1 MWNLKLLAVSAIATT
16 TLLAGTAWYS
26 YNRGSQYGMSV
37 IQTQWDAERLAVAQA
52 IAAELERVR
61 TVEQTLRTN
70 LTKQR
75 KEHKNEMDR
84 LSIQYESALGR
95 LSDRPDRPAEGSAEL
110 PEDSPVGAVPADGCT
125 GASLFRPDA
134 EFLTREAH
142 RADQLRLA
150 LKACQAAYDSVRESI
165 NGRGQD

>member
-1 MWNLKLLAVSAIATT
+1 MGMTWNLKLTIAVAVASVTFYAGT
-16 TLLAGTAWYS
+16 TLYAYNKGVQSGTS
-26 YNRGSQYGMSV
+26 
-37 IQTQWDAERLAVAQA
+37 QTQKLWDAERLAVAQA
-52 IAAELERVR
+52 VAAELERVR

-75 KEHKNEMDR
+75 KEHKHEMDR

-95 LSDRPDRPAEGSAEL
+95 LSDRPDRPAESAAEL
-110 PEDSPVGAVPADGCT
+110 SEDSPVGAVPADGCT

-142 RADQLRLA
+142 RADQLRAA
-150 LKACQAAYDSVRESI
+150 LKACIAHATEVEREL
-165 NGRGQD
+165 NK

>member
-1 MWNLKLLAVSAIATT
+1 MGMIWNLKLTAAFAIATT

-26 YNRGSQYGMSV
+26 YSKGVQSGTSA
-37 IQTQWDAERLAVAQA
+37 IQTKWDAERLAVAQA
-52 IAAELERVR
+52 VAAELERVR

-75 KEHKNEMDR
+75 KEHRYEMDR

-95 LSDRPDRPAEGSAEL
+95 LSDRPDRPDDSADV
-110 PEDSPVGAVPADGCT
+110 PEDSNAGAVPANGCT
-125 GASLFRPDA
+125 GAELFRPDA

-142 RADQLRLA
+142 RADQLRAA
-150 LKACQAAYDSVRESI
+150 LKACIAHSTEIEREL
-165 NGRGQD
+165 NK

>member
-1 MWNLKLLAVSAIATT
+1 MGMIWNLKLLGVAATAT
-16 TLLAGTAWYS
+16 VISLAGTAWFS
-26 YNRGSQYGMSV
+26 HSKGVRLGTSQ
-37 IQTQWDAERLAVAQA
+37 IQSKWDAERLAIAQA
-52 IAAELERVR
+52 IATELERVR
-61 TVEQTLRTN
+61 AVEQTLRTN

-95 LSDRPDRPAEGSAEL
+95 LSDRSDRPAEGSAEL
-110 PEDSPVGAVPADGCT
+110 PQDSPVGAVPADGCT
-125 GASLFRPDA
+125 GAELFRPDA

-150 LKACQAAYDSVRESI
+150 LKACIAHATEVERQLNE
-165 NGRGQD
+165 